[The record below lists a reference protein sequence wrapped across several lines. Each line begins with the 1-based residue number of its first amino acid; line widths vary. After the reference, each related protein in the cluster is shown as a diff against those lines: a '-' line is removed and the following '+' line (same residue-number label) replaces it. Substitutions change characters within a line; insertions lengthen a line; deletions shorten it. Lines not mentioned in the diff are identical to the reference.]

1 MLVMLLAFFFLP
13 RFSSDNER
21 KLYLELLALQGLMGF
36 HRLIKST
43 PIEIIGQHIQ
53 EVNSVW
59 TNEKLW
65 ALVKH
70 ECTNVSILMSTSD
83 YVVTEIIESMGS
95 FFWAFWKSTN
105 LASFTVLVKWY
116 NVCTLVFFFFV

>member
-1 MLVMLLAFFFLP
+1 MFALLVLLGFFFLP

-21 KLYLELLALQGLMGF
+21 NLYLELLALQGLMGF
-36 HRLIKST
+36 HRLVKST

-59 TNEKLW
+59 TNENLW

-70 ECTNVSILMSTSD
+70 ECMNVSIQCLQVIMWLLNL
-83 YVVTEIIESMGS
+83 VKAWVH
-95 FFWAFWKSTN
+95 FWALQKSTN
-105 LASFTVLVKWY
+105 LAQFTVLVK
-116 NVCTLVFFFFV
+116 N